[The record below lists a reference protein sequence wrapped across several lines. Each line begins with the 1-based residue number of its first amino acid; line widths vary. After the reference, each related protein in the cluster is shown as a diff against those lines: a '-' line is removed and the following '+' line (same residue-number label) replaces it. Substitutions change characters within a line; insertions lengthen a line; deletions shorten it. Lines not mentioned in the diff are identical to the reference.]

1 MSKEPPTSAT
11 KKTAY
16 FRNSPPVSSDPAE
29 RMLLS
34 GLGQVRAEAIGRLR
48 EPSCAAKSRSLR
60 PLERT
65 MAEAI
70 KAADCMRVTSA
81 GMRSPRRRGRAL
93 HDAGPERGRYSTPS
107 PIGILAEKEHRH
119 QSSVGKLDRPG
130 QTIIRALERIVNRR
144 HHSNGDFPLFAG
156 PTGGADAAWAGG
168 GLSRKIAAANTS
180 KDGCA
185 RARG

>member
-29 RMLLS
+29 RILLS

-48 EPSCAAKSRSLR
+48 GPSCAAKPRSLR

-70 KAADCMRVTSA
+70 EAADCMRVTSA

-93 HDAGPERGRYSTPS
+93 LDAGAERGRYSTPS
-107 PIGILAEKEHRH
+107 PIGILAEKEQH
-119 QSSVGKLDRPG
+119 QSPVGKLGRTG
-130 QTIIRALERIVNRR
+130 QAIIRALKRIVNRR
-144 HHSNGDFPLFAG
+144 HHSNGDFPLLPG
-156 PTGGADAAWAGG
+156 Q
-168 GLSRKIAAANTS
+168 
-180 KDGCA
+180 
-185 RARG
+185 